1 MHPMGAVP
9 LDQRSDKWLDH
20 RMSTYLTFIGCMNAA
35 GAVILLA
42 CLNEDFAD
50 RLLRRWFYIVPQD
63 TPYKHSAYG
72 PIWLWWATIGS
83 LLIMRFLDFGITGLI
98 VFIIVHWLGDLVWHS
113 FVSVLVYRTKS
124 LWGEKFQ
131 EWLFIAC
138 ALLLAGFGIWF
149 MVSGIQSVV

>member
-1 MHPMGAVP
+1 M
-9 LDQRSDKWLDH
+9 
-20 RMSTYLTFIGCMNAA
+20 
-35 GAVILLA
+35 
-42 CLNEDFAD
+42 
-50 RLLRRWFYIVPQD
+50 RLV
-63 TPYKHSAYG
+63 K
-72 PIWLWWATIGS
+72 
-83 LLIMRFLDFGITGLI
+83 
-98 VFIIVHWLGDLVWHS
+98 WLGDLVWHS